1 MTPTI
6 LRPIETLRHCSD
18 IFLKAGQESAA
29 HFANRMADDAADL
42 NAWKPGLGDALYRT
56 WTAQMVERAERINRS
71 KL

>member
-1 MTPTI
+1 MSVTI
-6 LRPIETLRHCSD
+6 LSPVATLRHCSD

-29 HFANRMADDAADL
+29 HFANKMADDAADL
-42 NAWKPGLGDALYRT
+42 NGHTPGLGDALYRT